1 MVITQCNRITRPT
14 LYTVEEVF
22 LATNPAYATTIAMVL
37 PFLCIIIIKL
47 ANVAEVLPQI
57 DSTAYTH
64 L

>member
-14 LYTVEEVF
+14 LHTVEEVL
-22 LATNPAYATTIAMVL
+22 LATNPAYATIIAMVL

-47 ANVAEVLPQI
+47 ANITEVLPHI